1 MPRAVSNS
9 STVIHLAVLGHM
21 RLLQDFYEQVL
32 IPPAVWKEVVEEG
45 QGRAGVREV
54 EEAARS
60 GWLKVMA
67 PTNELLVRLL
77 KRDLDKG
84 EAEAI
89 ALALEQK
96 AEIALLDESDARGVA
111 DVYGLRKTGIVG
123 LLIRAKNEGK
133 IGSLRNE
140 LDRLRQDAG
149 FWVRDDLYRIALEAV
164 GEEP

>member
-1 MPRAVSNS
+1 M
-9 STVIHLAVLGHM
+9 
-21 RLLQDFYEQVL
+21 
-32 IPPAVWKEVVEEG
+32 VEEG

-89 ALALEQK
+89 ALALERK